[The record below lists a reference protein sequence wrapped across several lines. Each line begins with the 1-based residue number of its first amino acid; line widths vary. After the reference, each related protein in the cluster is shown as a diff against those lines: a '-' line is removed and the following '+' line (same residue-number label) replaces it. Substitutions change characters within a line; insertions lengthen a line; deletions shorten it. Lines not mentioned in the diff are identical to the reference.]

1 MLMILLL
8 TIMTVLKICFDVLNW
23 RSDTFNS
30 VTINAFNDYLM
41 KIADGALAMLVIMQ
55 PNNLLFKFQ
64 KVVFDNV

>member
-1 MLMILLL
+1 
-8 TIMTVLKICFDVLNW
+8 
-23 RSDTFNS
+23 
-30 VTINAFNDYLM
+30 M